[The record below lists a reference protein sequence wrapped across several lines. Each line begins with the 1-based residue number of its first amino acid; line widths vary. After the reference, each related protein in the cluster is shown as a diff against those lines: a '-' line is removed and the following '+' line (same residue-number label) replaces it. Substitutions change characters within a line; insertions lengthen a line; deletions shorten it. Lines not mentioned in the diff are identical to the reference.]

1 MRSLNKYVDNFSDTI
16 SKNKLFIGLMTIS
29 VVIGSKFIIMEL
41 PDYHVD
47 LLNNKPL
54 RRFFAFGVFFMATR
68 DIYVSLILTI
78 IFAIFMSLFIDKE
91 ILEKKELE
99 KIEAT
104 NKDKDMKD
112 KPKKMSHNLIDD
124 YMITSLV

>member
-1 MRSLNKYVDNFSDTI
+1 MRSLNKYFDSFSDTI

-41 PDYHVD
+41 PEYHLD

-68 DIYVSLILTI
+68 DIYISLILTI
-78 IFAIFMSLFIDKE
+78 IFAIFMSLFVDKE

-99 KIEAT
+99 KIEDT
-104 NKDKDMKD
+104 NKDMEE
-112 KPKKMSHNLIDD
+112 KPKQISYNLSDD
-124 YMITSLV
+124 SIITSSV